1 MMFNLVKLPGFKRNP
16 LQTRGSLKVQFTL
29 FLRCTNSFSIG
40 LTPPL
45 SLVQTC
51 SYARSQISAK
61 IIVFFE
67 VANLRDIAKTLR
79 RT

>member
-16 LQTRGSLKVQFTL
+16 LQIRGSLKVQFTL

-45 SLVQTC
+45 SLVHTC

-61 IIVFFE
+61 IIAFFE